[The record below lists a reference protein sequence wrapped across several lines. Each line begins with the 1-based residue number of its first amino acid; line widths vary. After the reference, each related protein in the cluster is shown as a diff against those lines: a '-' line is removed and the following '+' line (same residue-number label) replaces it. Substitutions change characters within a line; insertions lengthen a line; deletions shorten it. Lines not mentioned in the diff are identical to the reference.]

1 MLLLLPPVTELEL
14 EVAFVFVDC
23 FEGDSGLVTTTVA
36 FADKVRGLLLG
47 GGIGLQ
53 AANSAMTKGS
63 LQACCKGCFCC
74 N

>member
-23 FEGDSGLVTTTVA
+23 FEGDSVA